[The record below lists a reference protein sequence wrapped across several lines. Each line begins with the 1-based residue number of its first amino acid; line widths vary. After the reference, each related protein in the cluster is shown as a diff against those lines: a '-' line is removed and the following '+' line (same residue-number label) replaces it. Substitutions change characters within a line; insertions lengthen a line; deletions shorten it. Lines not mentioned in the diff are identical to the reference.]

1 MLEIEQKYAHPDFAA
16 IEQTGTRNLA
26 ALQRNVLKDNTIM
39 PGEWIG
45 GHIVLSP
52 PPKDQNNNTQYVL
65 EVALAGEIHEFQ
77 IHQSR
82 Q

>member
-1 MLEIEQKYAHPDFAA
+1 LQTVAA
-16 IEQTGTRNLA
+16 IEQTGARNLA
-26 ALQRNVLKDNTIM
+26 ALQRKILKDNTIM
-39 PGEWIG
+39 SGEWIG

-52 PPKDQNNNTQYVL
+52 PPKDQDNNTQYGL
-65 EVALAGEIHEFQ
+65 EVALGGEIHEFQ